1 MIQLIKNVKVYRDG
15 AWRPSEILLAGSQIE
30 AIAGEIPCT
39 YSGLEVVDGKGMTAI
54 PGYIDQHV
62 HVTGGGGEGS
72 FITQVPPL
80 KFSAPVKGG
89 VTTLVG
95 LLGTDGTTRS
105 VANLVA
111 KTKALREYGLTAY
124 CLTGNYRYPSPT
136 LTGSVLDDIVFV
148 DEIIGVKIAIADH
161 RSSNMSREDLIRL
174 ASDARVAGL
183 LSGKP
188 GIVHLHTGSGK
199 AQLDLLFD
207 ILEQT
212 DIPIWTFRPTHLANK
227 YDAAI
232 RFAKL
237 GGYIDFTCD
246 PRDMAARTALIV
258 RAMEEAPE
266 GLVTISTDSNGSLPI
281 WNEKKEMVGI
291 GAASIGALHETVKA
305 MVQLQHCPL
314 EKAIAP
320 ATENVAKALK
330 LYPAKGCL
338 AAGSDG
344 DIVLL
349 DGDLN
354 IQTVYAKGKCMLR
367 DGVLLAKANFEEN

>member
-1 MIQLIKNVKVYRDG
+1 MIQLIQNVRVYREG

-30 AIAGEIPCT
+30 AVAEQIDCA

-80 KFSAPVKGG
+80 KFSAPVKAG

-105 VANLVA
+105 VASLVA
-111 KTKALREYGLTAY
+111 KTKALREFGLSAY

-136 LTGSVLDDIVFV
+136 LTGSVIDDIVFV
-148 DEIIGVKIAIADH
+148 DEIIGVKIAISDH
-161 RSSNMSREDLIRL
+161 RSSNMTREDLIKL
-174 ASDARVAGL
+174 ASDARVAGML
-183 LSGKP
+183 AGKP

-199 AQLDLLFD
+199 AQLDMLFD
-207 ILEQT
+207 IVEHT
-212 DIPIWTFRPTHLANK
+212 EIPIWNFRPTHLANK
-227 YDAAI
+227 YEAAI

-246 PRDMAARTALIV
+246 LRDMENRSALLV
-258 RAMEEAPE
+258 RAMEEAPA
-266 GLVTISTDSNGSLPI
+266 GLVTMSTDSNGSLPV
-281 WNEKKEMVGI
+281 WNEKKEMIGI
-291 GAASIGALHETVKA
+291 GAASIQALHQTVRA
-305 MVQLQHCPL
+305 MVQMQNCPL
-314 EKAIAP
+314 EKAIEP
-320 ATENVAKALK
+320 ATANVARALQ

-338 AAGSDG
+338 APGSDG

-349 DGDLN
+349 DDELN
-354 IQTVYAKGKCMLR
+354 IQSVYAMGKCMMRNGKML
-367 DGVLLAKANFEEN
+367 VHANFEDE

>member
-1 MIQLIKNVKVYRDG
+1 MLQLLKNVKAYRDG
-15 AWRPSEILLAGSQIE
+15 AWKPSEILIANQKIERIADQIS
-30 AIAGEIPCT
+30 CT
-39 YSGLEVVDGKGMTAI
+39 YDGLQVLDGGGMTAI

-80 KFSAPVKGG
+80 KFSEPVKAG

-105 VANLVA
+105 VGNLVA
-111 KTKALREYGLTAY
+111 KTKALREFGLTAY
-124 CLTGNYRYPSPT
+124 CLTGNYNYPSPT
-136 LTGSVLDDIVFV
+136 LTGNVMDDIVFV
-148 DEIIGVKIAIADH
+148 DEIIGVKIAISDH
-161 RSSNMSREDLIRL
+161 RSSNMTKESLIKL
-174 ASDARVAGL
+174 ASDARVAGM

-199 AQLDLLFD
+199 AQLDMLFD
-207 ILEQT
+207 IVAET
-212 DIPIWTFRPTHLANK
+212 EIPIWNFRPTHLAAK
-227 YDAAI
+227 YDSAI

-246 PRDMAARTALIV
+246 PDDMFNRTALLV
-258 RAMEEAPE
+258 KALDEAPE
-266 GLVTISTDSNGSLPI
+266 GLVTISTDSNGSLPV

-291 GAASIGALHETVKA
+291 SAASIRALHDTIRA
-305 MVQLQHCPL
+305 MVQMQGCPL
-314 EKAIAP
+314 EKALAP
-320 ATENVAKALK
+320 VTENVAKALR

-338 AAGSDG
+338 ADGSDA

-349 DGDLN
+349 DGELN
-354 IQTVYAKGKCMLR
+354 VDSVFAMGKRMLWNKEMQVR
-367 DGVLLAKANFEEN
+367 ANFEF